1 MLKCLVHMSLILS
14 CTLAKHPHILFI
26 LMDDQGYGDIGYTYS
41 TNDVHTPLL
50 DGLASKGIKLNRHYT
65 SWLCTPTRASIMSGR
80 YPIELG
86 IQHDVFESNT
96 EECLNEKEL
105 LMPEVVRHNGYA
117 THLVGKWH
125 LGYARWSCMPCMRGF
140 DTALGYTSGATGWI
154 THKIGSYY
162 DFYECA
168 TSPEEGLTWDVLT
181 KDKGIYSNFL
191 YNKRVKKIINNH
203 DPNTPLFLYLP
214 MQSVHSSY
222 YAPENY
228 YTCNDNKRC
237 TMQAMLNSAEDL
249 IGDVIS
255 YFEEAGLWEDTVLL
269 YASDNGGPQS
279 TYHSNGH
286 LRGYKSTLWEGG
298 VRTPSFI
305 YSLNDKILSDELRGT
320 ETDCYFHVADWYQT
334 IIALSGGWYKYER
347 ATGNEM
353 PADLDSIDQ
362 SYYLLNKDGDTGTCP
377 RNEIMLHIDPVKR
390 VAGYYKNNMKLL
402 VGDQDSTNSCSG
414 TQFYPLNINSID
426 LDVIQLFNLTAD
438 PNEANDISSGNPNVV
453 TDMVNDLAVYL
464 KKQRPLQCQ
473 LPTIDGSYPNSV
485 VPYYVPWDFKD
496 GYLPSSAFKKL

>member
-1 MLKCLVHMSLILS
+1 
-14 CTLAKHPHILFI
+14 
-26 LMDDQGYGDIGYTYS
+26 MDDQGYGDIGYTYP

-50 DGLASKGIKLNRHYT
+50 DQLASKGRKLNRHYT

-86 IQHDVFESNT
+86 IQHDVFDSNT

-125 LGYARWSCMPCMRGF
+125 LGYSRWSCMPCMRGF
-140 DTALGYTSGATGWI
+140 DTAFGYTSGTTGWI
-154 THKIGSYY
+154 THKVGSYY

-168 TSPEEGLTWDVLT
+168 TSSEGGLTWDVLT

-191 YNKRVKKIINNH
+191 YNKRIKKIINNH
-203 DPNTPLFLYLP
+203 DPKTPLFLYLP

-228 YTCNDNKRC
+228 YTFTDHKRC

-249 IGDVIS
+249 IRDVIS

-269 YASDNGGPQS
+269 YASDNGGPHS
-279 TYHSNGH
+279 AYHSNGH

-305 YSLNDKILSDELRGT
+305 YSSNHKIMSDKLRGT
-320 ETDCYFHVADWYQT
+320 ETNCYFHVADWYQT
-334 IIALSGGWYKYER
+334 IISLSGGWQKYER

-353 PADLDSIDQ
+353 PASLDSRDQ
-362 SYYLLNKDGDTGTCP
+362 SYHLLNEERDTGICP
-377 RNEIMLHIDPVKR
+377 RKQIMLHIDPVKR
-390 VAGYYKNNMKLL
+390 VAGYYKDGMKLL
-402 VGDQDSTNSCSG
+402 VGDQDNGNSCSG
-414 TQFYPLNINSID
+414 TEFYPLNIDSID
-426 LDVIQLFNLTAD
+426 LDIIQLFNLTAD
-438 PNEANDISSGNPNVV
+438 PNEADDISAGNPDIVA
-453 TDMVNDLAVYL
+453 DMVFDLTEYL
-464 KKQRPLQCQ
+464 EKQRPLQCQ
-473 LPTIDGSYPNSV
+473 LPTVDGSYPNSV
-485 VPYYVPWDFKD
+485 VPYYTPWDFSE
-496 GYLPSSAFKKL
+496 GYLPSSAFQKL